1 MEISLLQ
8 AFALGLL
15 AFIAG
20 LDMFNGL
27 THMHRPVV
35 LGPLVGLILGDLH
48 TGILTGGTL
57 ELVWMGLAPLAGAQ
71 PPNVIIGTIVGTTF
85 AITTGV
91 KPDVAVGVAVPFAVA
106 VQMGITFLFS
116 VMSGVMSRCDRM
128 AANADT
134 RGIERVNYLALLALG
149 VFYFLCAFLPIY
161 FGAEHAKTAI
171 DVLPERLID
180 GLANRLNPRRLR
192 PRKRNLKMA
201 SNHTTLPGVSESEE
215 TLLTGVNEN
224 VYEDQSIG
232 AELTKKDINRV
243 AWRSMLLQASF
254 NYERMQASGWLYGLL
269 PALKKIHTNKRDLAR
284 AMKGHMGF
292 FNTHP
297 FLVTF
302 VIGIILAMERSKQDV
317 NSIQSTKIAVG
328 APLGGIGDAMFW
340 LTLLPIC
347 GGIGASLALQGSILG
362 AVVFIVLF
370 NVVHLGLRFGLAHY
384 AYRMGVAAIPL
395 IKANTKKVGHAASIV
410 GMTVIG
416 ALVATYVRLNT
427 TLEIKAGDAVVKL
440 QTDVI
445 DKLMPAFLPLVYTLI
460 MFWLVRR
467 GWSPLRLI
475 GITVVL
481 GVVGKFCHFL

>member
-1 MEISLLQ
+1 M
-8 AFALGLL
+8 
-15 AFIAG
+15 
-20 LDMFNGL
+20 
-27 THMHRPVV
+27 
-35 LGPLVGLILGDLH
+35 
-48 TGILTGGTL
+48 
-57 ELVWMGLAPLAGAQ
+57 
-71 PPNVIIGTIVGTTF
+71 
-85 AITTGV
+85 
-91 KPDVAVGVAVPFAVA
+91 
-106 VQMGITFLFS
+106 
-116 VMSGVMSRCDRM
+116 
-128 AANADT
+128 
-134 RGIERVNYLALLALG
+134 
-149 VFYFLCAFLPIY
+149 
-161 FGAEHAKTAI
+161 
-171 DVLPERLID
+171 
-180 GLANRLNPRRLR
+180 
-192 PRKRNLKMA
+192 
-201 SNHTTLPGVSESEE
+201 
-215 TLLTGVNEN
+215 
-224 VYEDQSIG
+224 
-232 AELTKKDINRV
+232 
-243 AWRSMLLQASF
+243 
-254 NYERMQASGWLYGLL
+254 
-269 PALKKIHTNKRDLAR
+269 
-284 AMKGHMGF
+284 
-292 FNTHP
+292 
-297 FLVTF
+297 TF

-347 GGIGASLALQGSILG
+347 GDCASLALQGSILG

>member
-1 MEISLLQ
+1 
-8 AFALGLL
+8 
-15 AFIAG
+15 
-20 LDMFNGL
+20 
-27 THMHRPVV
+27 
-35 LGPLVGLILGDLH
+35 
-48 TGILTGGTL
+48 
-57 ELVWMGLAPLAGAQ
+57 
-71 PPNVIIGTIVGTTF
+71 
-85 AITTGV
+85 
-91 KPDVAVGVAVPFAVA
+91 
-106 VQMGITFLFS
+106 
-116 VMSGVMSRCDRM
+116 
-128 AANADT
+128 
-134 RGIERVNYLALLALG
+134 
-149 VFYFLCAFLPIY
+149 
-161 FGAEHAKTAI
+161 
-171 DVLPERLID
+171 
-180 GLANRLNPRRLR
+180 
-192 PRKRNLKMA
+192 MA
-201 SNHTTLPGVSESEE
+201 SNQTTLPNVSENEE

-284 AMKGHMGF
+284 AMKGHMSF

-328 APLGGIGDAMFW
+328 APL
-340 LTLLPIC
+340 

-416 ALVATYVRLNT
+416 ALVATYVRLST
-427 TLEIKAGDAVVKL
+427 TLEITAGDAVVKL
-440 QTDVI
+440 QADVI
-445 DKLMPAFLPLVYTLI
+445 DKLMPAFLPLVYTLT

-475 GITVVL
+475 AVTVVL
-481 GVVGKFCHFL
+481 GIVGKFCHFL

>member
-1 MEISLLQ
+1 
-8 AFALGLL
+8 
-15 AFIAG
+15 
-20 LDMFNGL
+20 
-27 THMHRPVV
+27 
-35 LGPLVGLILGDLH
+35 
-48 TGILTGGTL
+48 
-57 ELVWMGLAPLAGAQ
+57 
-71 PPNVIIGTIVGTTF
+71 
-85 AITTGV
+85 
-91 KPDVAVGVAVPFAVA
+91 
-106 VQMGITFLFS
+106 
-116 VMSGVMSRCDRM
+116 
-128 AANADT
+128 
-134 RGIERVNYLALLALG
+134 
-149 VFYFLCAFLPIY
+149 
-161 FGAEHAKTAI
+161 
-171 DVLPERLID
+171 
-180 GLANRLNPRRLR
+180 
-192 PRKRNLKMA
+192 MA
-201 SNHTTLPGVSESEE
+201 SNQTTLPNVSENEE

-328 APLGGIGDAMFW
+328 APLGGIG
-340 LTLLPIC
+340 
-347 GGIGASLALQGSILG
+347 ASLALQGSILG
-362 AVVFIVLF
+362 AVVFILLF

-416 ALVATYVRLNT
+416 ALVATYVRLST
-427 TLEIKAGDAVVKL
+427 TLEITAGDAVVKL
-440 QTDVI
+440 QADVI
-445 DKLMPAFLPLVYTLI
+445 DKLMPAFLPLVYTLT

-475 GITVVL
+475 AVTVVL
-481 GVVGKFCHFL
+481 GIVGKFCHFL

>member
-1 MEISLLQ
+1 
-8 AFALGLL
+8 
-15 AFIAG
+15 
-20 LDMFNGL
+20 
-27 THMHRPVV
+27 
-35 LGPLVGLILGDLH
+35 
-48 TGILTGGTL
+48 
-57 ELVWMGLAPLAGAQ
+57 
-71 PPNVIIGTIVGTTF
+71 
-85 AITTGV
+85 
-91 KPDVAVGVAVPFAVA
+91 
-106 VQMGITFLFS
+106 
-116 VMSGVMSRCDRM
+116 
-128 AANADT
+128 
-134 RGIERVNYLALLALG
+134 
-149 VFYFLCAFLPIY
+149 
-161 FGAEHAKTAI
+161 
-171 DVLPERLID
+171 
-180 GLANRLNPRRLR
+180 
-192 PRKRNLKMA
+192 MA
-201 SNHTTLPGVSESEE
+201 STQTTLPGVSAPEE
-215 TLLTGVNEN
+215 TLLSGVNEN
-224 VYEDQSIG
+224 VYEDQSLG

-269 PALKKIHTNKRDLAR
+269 PALKKIHTNQRDLAR

-328 APLGGIGDAMFW
+328 APL
-340 LTLLPIC
+340 

-416 ALVATYVRLNT
+416 ALVATYVRLST
-427 TLEIKAGDAVVKL
+427 TLEITAGDAVVKL

-445 DKLMPAFLPLVYTLI
+445 DKLMPAFLPLVYTLT

-475 GITVVL
+475 ALTVVL